1 MGTSSPSRIDLS
13 ADFIKARTC
22 RDARQKGRTDVG
34 YRADFSF
41 RMIRLQFRGKRNEK
55 RTKRKR
61 IRRNEIISSNQFGL
75 RKQNLRRR
83 IFFSSVNLHF
93 YYCNSNMW
101 KKRQVFDIAI
111 SISTRILS
119 FSLGI
124 TIFLWLYI
132 STSLK
137 IRVNESHART
147 TARVL
152 SASLINRS
160 IIFFT

>member
-55 RTKRKR
+55 RTKRKG

-101 KKRQVFDIAI
+101 KKNRIVFDIAI

-124 TIFLWLYI
+124 TIFLWYYI
-132 STSLK
+132 SVHPSK
-137 IRVNESHART
+137 HALMNHT
-147 TARVL
+147 HAPL
-152 SASLINRS
+152 HACFPHPS
-160 IIFFT
+160 